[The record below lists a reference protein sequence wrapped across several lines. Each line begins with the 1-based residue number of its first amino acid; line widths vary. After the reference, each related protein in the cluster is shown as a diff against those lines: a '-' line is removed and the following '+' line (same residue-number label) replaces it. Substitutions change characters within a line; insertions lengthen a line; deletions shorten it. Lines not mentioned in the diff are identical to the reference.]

1 MKALI
6 HVNEYKKFLQRFYH
20 IDKPIE
26 YYIQTMEEYS
36 KWCKKLY
43 EQRKIETE
51 TARIATVMIADY
63 MHSRNWSTRDIDYLV
78 NDDDFFSHFPQEDE
92 NDDLPF

>member
-6 HVNEYKKFLQRFYH
+6 HVNEYQKFLQRFYQ

-26 YYIQTMEEYS
+26 YYIQTMNEYS
-36 KWCKKLY
+36 EWCKKLD

-51 TARIATVMIADY
+51 TARITAVMIADY

-78 NDDDFFSHFPQEDE
+78 NDDFFSRFPQEDE